1 MLLGKIAVGLL
12 PLDRFQLECQLLHE
26 TLRLRV
32 VADPVTHLPN
42 QLPHGLPRF
51 PYQLVTGNSFLL
63 IEVQHLLLK
72 DVVGEFGFDLPD
84 AVLRQIR
91 LPGFYGP
98 RHHVH
103 MGMVAF
109 IVKCRVPTK
118 VLGRNVHGGGD
129 VVAVGAEKISPRPG
143 IVIAQSFC
151 VLPFQGDDVRPY
163 VSRVVLQ
170 FRHGLVQLHTIFVTE
185 EPMRAEPFRSRPR
198 CDVLHVAI

>member
-1 MLLGKIAVGLL
+1 M
-12 PLDRFQLECQLLHE
+12 
-26 TLRLRV
+26 
-32 VADPVTHLPN
+32 
-42 QLPHGLPRF
+42 
-51 PYQLVTGNSFLL
+51 
-63 IEVQHLLLK
+63 QHLLLK

-143 IVIAQSFC
+143 MELSQKLK
-151 VLPFQGDDVRPY
+151 VLRKKKGLSQFELAEVLC
-163 VSRVVLQ
+163 VSRQ
-170 FRHGLVQLHTIFVTE
+170 AITGWEAGT
-185 EPMRAEPFRSRPR
+185 SRPSTENLQSLSR
-198 CDVLHVAI
+198 L